1 MSFPQMSIKNTDIN
15 RANRLKTDLSLLK
28 ETIHNFVPKNYS
40 TKRLNTLRI
49 RIFPFP
55 RKENCNEFYILQKNK
70 KYLCLNSY
78 LLSRRYYSALQ
89 YILHGIAHSFCFL
102 RHDIS
107 EEVFCEYVS
116 YTILNEFLKD
126 KGEKF
131 RRRIIRSIMK
141 ISGRDYNNYYRA
153 ARKLDK
159 RNKDFLKKLNSKA
172 KNKKLSKRKEK
183 RVFSRLLKMRRI
195 DDNDL
200 TDNSLELEK
209 GFRKL

>member
-1 MSFPQMSIKNTDIN
+1 MSIKNTDIN

-200 TDNSLELEK
+200 ADNSIELEK

>member
-1 MSFPQMSIKNTDIN
+1 MFPQISIKNTDLN
-15 RANRLKTDLSLLK
+15 RAKRLKTDLSSLK
-28 ETIHNFVPKNYS
+28 KIIHNFIPRNYLF
-40 TKRLNTLRI
+40 KRLNTLRI
-49 RIFPFP
+49 RIFPFSK
-55 RKENCNEFYILQKNK
+55 KENCNEFYIRQKNK
-70 KYLCLNSY
+70 KYLCLNSC

-89 YILHGIAHSFCFL
+89 YTLHGIAHSFCFL

-116 YTILNEFLKD
+116 YSILNEFLKD

-159 RNKDFLKKLNSKA
+159 KKKGFLKKLNSKA

>member
-1 MSFPQMSIKNTDIN
+1 MFPQISIKNTDLN
-15 RANRLKTDLSLLK
+15 RAKRLKTDLSSLK
-28 ETIHNFVPKNYS
+28 KIIHNFIPRNYLF
-40 TKRLNTLRI
+40 KRLNTLRI
-49 RIFPFP
+49 RIFPFSK
-55 RKENCNEFYILQKNK
+55 KENCNEFYIRQKNK
-70 KYLCLNSY
+70 KYLCLNSC

-89 YILHGIAHSFCFL
+89 YTLHGIAHSFCFL

-116 YTILNEFLKD
+116 YSILNEFLKD

-159 RNKDFLKKLNSKA
+159 KNKGFLKKLNSKA

-200 TDNSLELEK
+200 ADNSIELEK

>member
-1 MSFPQMSIKNTDIN
+1 MFPQISIKNTDLN
-15 RANRLKTDLSLLK
+15 RAKRLKTDLSSLK
-28 ETIHNFVPKNYS
+28 KIIHNFIPRNYLF
-40 TKRLNTLRI
+40 KRLNTLRI
-49 RIFPFP
+49 RIFPFSK
-55 RKENCNEFYILQKNK
+55 KENCNEFYIRQKNK
-70 KYLCLNSY
+70 KYLCLNSC

-89 YILHGIAHSFCFL
+89 YTLHGIAHSFCFL

-116 YTILNEFLKD
+116 YSILNEFLKD

-159 RNKDFLKKLNSKA
+159 KNKGFLKKLNSKA

>member
-1 MSFPQMSIKNTDIN
+1 MIYSQIKVKDVEIT
-15 RANRLKTDLSLLK
+15 RPKQLKKDLLELKNPLLR
-28 ETIHNFVPKNYS
+28 FLPKNYS
-40 TKRLNTLRI
+40 PRRLNTLRI
-49 RIFPFP
+49 RIFPFSK
-55 RKENCNEFYILQKNK
+55 KENCNEFYIRQKNK
-70 KYLCLNSY
+70 KYLCLNSC

-89 YILHGIAHSFCFL
+89 YTLHGIAHSFCFL

-116 YTILNEFLKD
+116 YSILNEFLKD

-159 RNKDFLKKLNSKA
+159 KNKDFLKKLNSKA